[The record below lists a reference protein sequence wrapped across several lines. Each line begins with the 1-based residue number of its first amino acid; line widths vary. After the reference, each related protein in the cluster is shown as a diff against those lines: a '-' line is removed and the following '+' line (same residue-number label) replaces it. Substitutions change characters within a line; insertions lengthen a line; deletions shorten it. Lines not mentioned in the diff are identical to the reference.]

1 MLNYLDGLKDAIEI
15 IENNPCDADGYHAC
29 SQQEAY
35 KNLIKQQMD
44 SFSYLANPVENRVRQ
59 GVSQPVLRAETSNVI
74 GLLENC
80 KYKLR
85 LYRADHSGEYIGGM
99 EYTELIQQINDMQEK
114 LSKQSA

>member
-1 MLNYLDGLKDAIEI
+1 MELTKLRIEFDRIIRSYIMTSDMNNYLWNWVKEHSSKI
-15 IENNPCDADGYHAC
+15 
-29 SQQEAY
+29 S
-35 KNLIKQQMD
+35 NL
-44 SFSYLANPVENRVRQ
+44 VENRVRQ